1 MNVSSPSSSIESG
14 ENTKIKPRRSEKTSS
29 EKSLGVNMAYSSIFP
44 LFGIAITLLVMTAFQ
59 LVQLSMERSNIVAVK
74 NNQNAAVIES
84 EKVRAQFDSLVKG
97 TVKLA
102 ANGNLNAA
110 QIVRQLEEQ
119 GVTISRNVNSA
130 Q

>member
-14 ENTKIKPRRSEKTSS
+14 ENTKIKPGRSEKTSS

-74 NNQNAAVIES
+74 NNQNVAVIES

>member
-74 NNQNAAVIES
+74 NNQNVAVIES